1 MDELVDFD
9 SSIIKRESNRLF
21 DLDVL
26 PESSID
32 ISNVTYEINKNVVD
46 TYVALTQS
54 SLDVLNYCC
63 DNYVLKPLT
72 VYYFFYYLELYFKT
86 YLLINYPVN
95 VFDVDRY
102 EHDFTGIVKYI
113 KDNSSINFEGF
124 YERLK
129 RFKDKDG
136 NTVNYSKFS
145 DFKYNR
151 TKDSEQLIFDLALL
165 DEDIKNIKDVI
176 VWLENHM

>member
-1 MDELVDFD
+1 MVENFEFE
-9 SSIIKRESNRLF
+9 SFIIKKESNNLF
-21 DLDVL
+21 ELDAL
-26 PESSID
+26 PESSVD
-32 ISNVTYEINKNVVD
+32 ISNVTYEINKSVVD
-46 TYVALTQS
+46 TYIALTQG

-72 VYYFFYYLELYFKT
+72 IYYFFYYLELYFKT
-86 YLLINYPVN
+86 YLLVNYPVN
-95 VFDVDRY
+95 VFDVDKY

-113 KDNSSINFEGF
+113 KNNSSINFEGF
-124 YERLK
+124 YVRLK

-151 TKDSEQLIFDLALL
+151 TKGSEQLIFDLELL

-176 VWLENHM
+176 LWLENHM